1 MGKIMQYFQRLRDI
15 REDHDLQQKDIADL
29 LHTTRE
35 QYSRWER
42 GAWQMPIEHY
52 KTLARF
58 YNISVDYL
66 SGLTNEPRTLD
77 GRPFSVSKNITI
89 TQTGNGQ
96 IHIKN

>member
-1 MGKIMQYFQRLRDI
+1 MQYFQRLRDI